1 RTAGSF
7 GQRSV
12 QSAQAEQLGQELPVR
27 PGAQIEAELAGGLGA
42 EPVIL
47 GRPGCQLQG
56 GAEAPVERSASAGLR
71 RLRYSALAL
80 ANRRRSPA
88 VTAEQSRWLAGPEA
102 RIRQPSVMARCHR
115 SGLCSRMDSVLQ
127 AAYRSM
133 SATLTNSSGAGAGAP
148 VWAARAHANSTVET
162 GAVHGN
168 YWLSYEHW
176 MPLILEL
183 YDQHG
188 HTSSPNRQESPIGGR
203 EQKRTRFL
211 SSMNFHRIISCSP
224 NPSKNA
230 SNASPHR
237 QAEAQQSIGID
248 RIVAVRLVSPA
259 LVNKGGQLRVVAAT
273 VQQPVRLAPQEG
285 RVPAQRPGPPAKDAY
300 GADAGAA
307 LSRCGGWRGQQR
319 QVAFDADGQT
329 EQPAAAQ
336 INKIF
341 VQVVRPARDGFELQA
356 GPVELGWPAPLDQ
369 VANMRVECRHE
380 GAGDGRKRVAVSG
393 DVGTRFGHD
402 CCSAKLQIWNLSSIL
417 GRPPAP
423 GIPQSSYKTMELDC
437 ARTLLSLAQ
446 PMETEC
452 EASQA
457 AVEAAYDNE
466 LCRRLKFKLHRVASR
481 PEQAKPDTESDNRR
495 RLAATMSLIQ
505 DRPAKTPIAA
515 KAASPPPPP
524 LPPPPA
530 QQQPQQNGSVSNSR
544 SLLSELLFDHKRQQA
559 SSPASS
565 DCPSLGSADLID
577 ESTDAGAP
585 AAKVQAARRQLQWSG
600 EQADASSSEADQLGP
615 AHYRCHTGEKPY
627 HCDWPGCGR
636 EFARSDELSRHRRG
650 HTGERR
656 FRCARC
662 DRQFSRSDHLAKHE
676 RRHDSRSANSP
687 TNSRPVS
694 ESSD

>member
-1 RTAGSF
+1 
-7 GQRSV
+7 
-12 QSAQAEQLGQELPVR
+12 
-27 PGAQIEAELAGGLGA
+27 
-42 EPVIL
+42 
-47 GRPGCQLQG
+47 
-56 GAEAPVERSASAGLR
+56 
-71 RLRYSALAL
+71 
-80 ANRRRSPA
+80 
-88 VTAEQSRWLAGPEA
+88 
-102 RIRQPSVMARCHR
+102 
-115 SGLCSRMDSVLQ
+115 
-127 AAYRSM
+127 
-133 SATLTNSSGAGAGAP
+133 
-148 VWAARAHANSTVET
+148 
-162 GAVHGN
+162 
-168 YWLSYEHW
+168 
-176 MPLILEL
+176 
-183 YDQHG
+183 
-188 HTSSPNRQESPIGGR
+188 
-203 EQKRTRFL
+203 
-211 SSMNFHRIISCSP
+211 
-224 NPSKNA
+224 
-230 SNASPHR
+230 
-237 QAEAQQSIGID
+237 
-248 RIVAVRLVSPA
+248 
-259 LVNKGGQLRVVAAT
+259 
-273 VQQPVRLAPQEG
+273 
-285 RVPAQRPGPPAKDAY
+285 
-300 GADAGAA
+300 
-307 LSRCGGWRGQQR
+307 
-319 QVAFDADGQT
+319 
-329 EQPAAAQ
+329 
-336 INKIF
+336 
-341 VQVVRPARDGFELQA
+341 
-356 GPVELGWPAPLDQ
+356 
-369 VANMRVECRHE
+369 
-380 GAGDGRKRVAVSG
+380 
-393 DVGTRFGHD
+393 
-402 CCSAKLQIWNLSSIL
+402 
-417 GRPPAP
+417 
-423 GIPQSSYKTMELDC
+423 MELDC

-515 KAASPPPPP
+515 KAASPPSPP

-544 SLLSELLFDHKRQQA
+544 SLLSELLFDQKRQQA

-585 AAKVQAARRQLQWSG
+585 AAKVARRQLQWSG

-615 AHYRCHTGEKPY
+615 VQALLIPIRALQKPLNTPVQVVLLHSAAAPSRQKQEQQQQQQKQQLPPASGKQQLQPGSAAAPGSPALGARGKAHACSYPGCGKSYYKSSHLKAHYRCHTGEKPY

-694 ESSD
+694 ESSN